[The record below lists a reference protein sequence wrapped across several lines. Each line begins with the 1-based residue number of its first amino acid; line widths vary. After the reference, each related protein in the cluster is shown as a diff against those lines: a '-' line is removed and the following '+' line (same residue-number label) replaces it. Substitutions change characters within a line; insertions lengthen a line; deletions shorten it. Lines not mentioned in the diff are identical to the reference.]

1 MLFFALLFY
10 LEYLKP
16 RFWCSRLCP
25 AGALLSLLCALPHR
39 FLPPLPRWERMTR
52 ACTNCGR
59 CAAACPTGAIERT
72 GEKIRAGECIACRH
86 CAEVCPAGAV
96 HFGFTASPAAAC
108 STRLPSRRFFLA
120 GAGAGVLL
128 SGAGLSSTGNL
139 LKDTGRGSL
148 WSSDCIRPPGSLPEP
163 DFLKRCLRCGECM
176 KACPSNGLQPTW
188 FAAGVDGAFSPVLI
202 PRRGPCEPDCNVC
215 GLVCPTGAIQALA
228 LQDKQWAKLGTAV
241 VMQERCLAYAEGK
254 RCVVCQEVC
263 PYGSIRLEQ
272 PPGRSGVDPS
282 GVPAPVVNPAKCF
295 GCGYCEHHC
304 PVRIP
309 AIVVYPLNAM
319 RFSGTN
325 YRQRGQ
331 QAGLELKPVSSD
343 ELREDYFEP
352 PDNSAGGLP
361 PGFTE

>member
-1 MLFFALLFY
+1 
-10 LEYLKP
+10 
-16 RFWCSRLCP
+16 
-25 AGALLSLLCALPHR
+25 
-39 FLPPLPRWERMTR
+39 
-52 ACTNCGR
+52 
-59 CAAACPTGAIERT
+59 
-72 GEKIRAGECIACRH
+72 
-86 CAEVCPAGAV
+86 VCPAGAV
-96 HFGFTASPAAAC
+96 RFGFSSSSGSLC

-128 SGAGLSSTGNL
+128 SGTGLSGTGNL
-139 LKDTGRGSL
+139 LKDAGQGSL

-188 FAAGVDGAFSPVLI
+188 FAAGVDGAFSPILV
-202 PRRGPCEPDCNVC
+202 PRRGPCEPECNVC
-215 GLVCPTGAIQALA
+215 GRVCPTGSIQALT
-228 LQDKQWAKLGTAV
+228 LPDKQQAKLGTAV

-272 PPGRSGVDPS
+272 PPGRLGAAPS
-282 GVPAPVVNPAKCF
+282 GVPAPVVNPVKCF

-309 AIVVYPLNAM
+309 AIVVYPLNAL
-319 RFSGTN
+319 RFTGTN
-325 YRQRGQ
+325 YRQRAQ
-331 QAGLELKPVSSD
+331 QAGLELNPVSGD
-343 ELREDYFEP
+343 APPEDFPGP